1 MWTLIPSVCEVG
13 SEQVKVIR
21 QRAPRL
27 TVDVRSI
34 AVIAV
39 ERWSVVPQMTYLQT
53 T

>member
-1 MWTLIPSVCEVG
+1 MWTLIPSVYEVG

-39 ERWSVVPQMTYLQT
+39 ERWSVVPQMTYFLT